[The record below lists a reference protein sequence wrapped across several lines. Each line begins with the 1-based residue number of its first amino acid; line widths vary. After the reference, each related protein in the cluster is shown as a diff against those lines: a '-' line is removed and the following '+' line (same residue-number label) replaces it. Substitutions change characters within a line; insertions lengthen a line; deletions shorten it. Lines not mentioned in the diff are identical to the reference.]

1 MLKKLCSGI
10 AAGVCICLGGAVFLA
25 CENRIVGAVLFS
37 VALLCICFKG
47 YALFTGKVG
56 YVPEAHDQESVSVL
70 LLALLGNAI
79 GTVAGGYLIRAALPN
94 LGAAAETI
102 CLAKLNQVWW
112 ATLVR
117 GCFCGVLMY
126 LAVSTYRDNKTPLG
140 ILFCIPVFIL
150 SGFEHSIADIFYFA
164 ASGIVS
170 LPAFG
175 FLWLVIIG
183 NAIGGML
190 LPLLNGLWKKGETTH
205 A

>member
-10 AAGVCICLGGAVFLA
+10 AAGVCICLGGSVFLA

-102 CLAKLNQVWW
+102 CLAKLNQAWW